1 MLSSQ
6 ICTTSRDCACIL
18 SKVNSVIYT
27 DYTDLYCASPLVF
40 LLVILHLHSFHGL
53 YFLEIKWK
61 DVLKEYTLHY
71 YRIFNLYI
79 TFSMRGF

>member
-27 DYTDLYCASPLVF
+27 EIVPLPW
-40 LLVILHLHSFHGL
+40 
-53 YFLEIKWK
+53 YFCWLFFTFIHFMACIFTKGPIFEIKQK
-61 DVLKEYTLHY
+61 DVLKEYSSLLQD
-71 YRIFNLYI
+71 I
-79 TFSMRGF
+79 